1 MGIHINVE
9 HVTHLSTN
17 RGEKN
22 LFENHKI
29 LRNAF
34 VVLAIFSFLITGIV
48 GILVVTNYQNIGKL
62 LQVVAIIKTQY
73 LEDVPAEQLMKGA
86 ARGMVDSLNDPYSV
100 YMDEE
105 EFQEFR
111 QHIEGSI
118 GGIGIFVSV
127 QDEKY
132 VVYSVIE
139 GTPASKAGL
148 KKGDVIYKVNKVLAS
163 EMDVD
168 ETVAKMRGEP
178 GTPVEVSVVREGNIK
193 DFTVVRD
200 VIDIP
205 TVESEVLPGKIGYL
219 RLNLFASNSDEAL
232 VEHLDKL
239 EQEKIVGLVLDL
251 RDNPGGDLESAIN
264 MSRYFLPEGPV
275 VYIVDNKGRTKS
287 MVNSQPEELGVPL
300 VVLINEGS
308 ASASEV
314 LAGAIKDT
322 NSGILIGEKS
332 YGKALVQVLIEM
344 RGKDAIK
351 LTTAKY
357 LTPNKNDIQAKG
369 IEPDIKMS
377 LTAEAEEDTQLK
389 KALDVLEKQL
399 QP

>member
-1 MGIHINVE
+1 MFV
-9 HVTHLSTN
+9 
-17 RGEKN
+17 KN
-22 LFENHKI
+22 KT
-29 LRNAF
+29 LRNIF
-34 VVLAIFSFLITGIV
+34 IVLTIFSFLITGMV
-48 GILVVTNYQNIGKL
+48 GILFATNYQNIGKL
-62 LQVVAIIKTQY
+62 LQVMAIIKTQY
-73 LEDVPAEQLMKGA
+73 LEDVPIKQLMAGA
-86 ARGMVDSLNDPYSV
+86 VRGMVDSLNDPYSV
-100 YMDEE
+100 YMDQE

-127 QDEKY
+127 QEDKF

-139 GTPASKAGL
+139 GTPASRAGL
-148 KKGDVIYKVNKVLAS
+148 KKGDIIFKVNNVLAS

-178 GTPVEVSVVREGNIK
+178 GTTVKVSVVREGSIK

-205 TVESEVLPGKIGYL
+205 TVESEVLSDKIGYL

-239 EQEKIVGLVLDL
+239 KQEKIEGLILDL

-264 MSRYFLPEGPV
+264 ISRFFLPEGPV
-275 VYIVDNKGRTKS
+275 VYIVDNKGRMKS
-287 MVNSQPEELGVPL
+287 MDNNQPEELGIPL

-322 NSGILIGEKS
+322 NSGILIGEKT
-332 YGKALVQVLIEM
+332 YGKALVQVLIQM
-344 RGKDAIK
+344 RGKDALK

-369 IEPDIKMS
+369 IEPDIKVS
-377 LTAEAEEDTQLK
+377 LTAEDKEDTQLK

-399 QP
+399 RSQ

>member
-1 MGIHINVE
+1 M
-9 HVTHLSTN
+9 
-17 RGEKN
+17 
-22 LFENHKI
+22 FENRKTLRTIFI
-29 LRNAF
+29 L
-34 VVLAIFSFLITGIV
+34 LAVFSFLVTGLV
-48 GILVVTNYQNIGKL
+48 GFFLTTNFQNVGKMV
-62 LQVVAIIKTQY
+62 QVMAIIKSEY
-73 LEDVPAEQLMKGA
+73 LEEVSIEQMMAGA
-86 ARGMVDSLNDPYSV
+86 VRGMVESLDDPYSV
-100 YMDEE
+100 YMDVEE
-105 EFQEFR
+105 YQEFR

-127 QDEKY
+127 QENKF

-148 KKGDVIYKVNKVLAS
+148 KKGDVIYKVNEKLAS

-178 GTPVEVSVVREGNIK
+178 GTQVEVSVLREGNIK
-193 DFTVVRD
+193 NFSVVRD

-205 TVESEVLPGKIGYL
+205 TVESEVLPNKIGYL

-239 EQEKIVGLVLDL
+239 KQEKIAGLVLDL
-251 RDNPGGDLESAIN
+251 RDNPGGDLESAVNIA
-264 MSRYFLPEGPV
+264 RYFVPAGPV
-275 VYIVDNKGRTKS
+275 VHIVDNRGRINT
-287 MVNSQPEELGVPL
+287 MTNNSPVELGIPL

-332 YGKALVQVLIEM
+332 FGKALVQVLIEM
-344 RGKDAIK
+344 RGKDALK
-351 LTTAKY
+351 LTSAKY
-357 LTPNKNDIQAKG
+357 LTPDKQDIQAKG
-369 IEPDIKMS
+369 IEPDIQVS
-377 LTAEAEEDTQLK
+377 LTIEDIEDTQLK
-389 KALDVLEKQL
+389 KAVDVLEKQIG
-399 QP
+399 Q

>member
-1 MGIHINVE
+1 
-9 HVTHLSTN
+9 
-17 RGEKN
+17 
-22 LFENHKI
+22 LFENHKT
-29 LRNAF
+29 LRSIF
-34 VVLAIFSFLITGIV
+34 IVLVIFSFLITGIV
-48 GILVVTNYQNIGKL
+48 GILLATNYQNIGKL

-73 LEDVPAEQLMKGA
+73 LEDVPAEQLMGGA
-86 ARGMVDSLNDPYSV
+86 VRGMVDSLDDPYSV

-127 QDEKY
+127 QEEKF
-132 VVYSVIE
+132 VVYSVID
-139 GTPASKAGL
+139 GTPASNAGL
-148 KKGDVIYKVNKVLAS
+148 KKGDIIYKVNDILAS
-163 EMDVD
+163 EMDID

-200 VIDIP
+200 IIDIP
-205 TVESEVLPGKIGYL
+205 TVESEVLPDKIGYL

-239 EQEKIVGLVLDL
+239 KQERIEGLILDL

-264 MSRYFLPEGPV
+264 ISRYFLPEGPV

-287 MVNSQPEELGVPL
+287 MVNSQPEKLGVPL

-308 ASASEV
+308 ASASEI

-322 NSGILIGEKS
+322 ESGILIGEKTF
-332 YGKALVQVLIEM
+332 GKALVQVLIEM
-344 RGKDAIK
+344 RGKGALK

-357 LTPNKNDIQAKG
+357 LTPNKDDIQAKG
-369 IEPDIKMS
+369 IEPNIKVT
-377 LTAEAEEDTQLK
+377 LTAEDEEDTQLK

-399 QP
+399 RP

>member
-1 MGIHINVE
+1 M
-9 HVTHLSTN
+9 
-17 RGEKN
+17 
-22 LFENHKI
+22 FENHKT
-29 LRNAF
+29 LRSIF
-34 VVLAIFSFLITGIV
+34 IVLVIFSFLITGIV
-48 GILVVTNYQNIGKL
+48 GILLATNYQNIGKL

-73 LEDVPAEQLMKGA
+73 LEDVPAEQLMGGA
-86 ARGMVDSLNDPYSV
+86 VRGMVDSLDDPYSV

-127 QDEKY
+127 QEEKF
-132 VVYSVIE
+132 VVYSVID
-139 GTPASKAGL
+139 GTPASNAGL
-148 KKGDVIYKVNKVLAS
+148 KKGDIIYKVNDILAS
-163 EMDVD
+163 EMDID

-200 VIDIP
+200 IIDIP
-205 TVESEVLPGKIGYL
+205 TVESEVLPDKIGYL

-239 EQEKIVGLVLDL
+239 KQERIEGLILDL

-264 MSRYFLPEGPV
+264 ISRYFLPEGPV

-287 MVNSQPEELGVPL
+287 MVNSQPEKLGVPL

-308 ASASEV
+308 ASASEI

-322 NSGILIGEKS
+322 ESGILIGEKTF
-332 YGKALVQVLIEM
+332 GKALVQVLIEM
-344 RGKDAIK
+344 RGKGALK

-357 LTPNKNDIQAKG
+357 LTPNKDDIQAKG
-369 IEPDIKMS
+369 IEPNIKVT
-377 LTAEAEEDTQLK
+377 LTAEDEEDTQLK

-399 QP
+399 RP

>member
-369 IEPDIKMS
+369 IEPDIKVS

>member
-1 MGIHINVE
+1 LFV
-9 HVTHLSTN
+9 
-17 RGEKN
+17 KN
-22 LFENHKI
+22 KT
-29 LRNAF
+29 LRNIF
-34 VVLAIFSFLITGIV
+34 IVLTIFSFLITGMV
-48 GILVVTNYQNIGKL
+48 GILFATNYQNIGKL
-62 LQVVAIIKTQY
+62 LQVMAIIKTQY
-73 LEDVPAEQLMKGA
+73 LEDVPIKQLMAGA
-86 ARGMVDSLNDPYSV
+86 VRGMVDSLNDPYSV
-100 YMDEE
+100 YMDQE

-127 QDEKY
+127 QEDKF

-139 GTPASKAGL
+139 GTPASRAGL
-148 KKGDVIYKVNKVLAS
+148 KKGDIIFKVNNVLAS

-178 GTPVEVSVVREGNIK
+178 GTTVKVSVVREGSIK

-205 TVESEVLPGKIGYL
+205 TVESEVLSDKIGYL

-239 EQEKIVGLVLDL
+239 KQEKIEGLILDL

-264 MSRYFLPEGPV
+264 ISRFFLPEGPV
-275 VYIVDNKGRTKS
+275 VYIVDNKGRMKS
-287 MVNSQPEELGVPL
+287 MDNNQPEELGIPL

-322 NSGILIGEKS
+322 NSGILIGEKT
-332 YGKALVQVLIEM
+332 YGKALVQVLIQM
-344 RGKDAIK
+344 RGKDALK

-369 IEPDIKMS
+369 IEPDIKVS
-377 LTAEAEEDTQLK
+377 LTAEDKEDTQLK

-399 QP
+399 RSQ

>member
-1 MGIHINVE
+1 MFV
-9 HVTHLSTN
+9 
-17 RGEKN
+17 KN
-22 LFENHKI
+22 KT
-29 LRNAF
+29 LRNIF
-34 VVLAIFSFLITGIV
+34 IVLTIFSFLITGMV
-48 GILVVTNYQNIGKL
+48 GILFATNYQNIGKL
-62 LQVVAIIKTQY
+62 LQVMAIIKTQY
-73 LEDVPAEQLMKGA
+73 LEDVPIKQLMAGA
-86 ARGMVDSLNDPYSV
+86 VRGMVDSLNDPYSV
-100 YMDEE
+100 YMDQE

-127 QDEKY
+127 QEDKF

-139 GTPASKAGL
+139 GTPASRAGL
-148 KKGDVIYKVNKVLAS
+148 KKGDIIYKVNNVLAS

-178 GTPVEVSVVREGNIK
+178 GTTVKVSVVREGSIK

-205 TVESEVLPGKIGYL
+205 TVESEVLSDKIGYL

-239 EQEKIVGLVLDL
+239 KQEKIEGLILDL

-264 MSRYFLPEGPV
+264 ISRFFLPEGPV
-275 VYIVDNKGRTKS
+275 VYIVDNKGRMKS
-287 MVNSQPEELGVPL
+287 MDNNQPEELGIPL

-322 NSGILIGEKS
+322 NSGILIGEKT
-332 YGKALVQVLIEM
+332 YGKALVQVLIQM
-344 RGKDAIK
+344 RGKDALK

-369 IEPDIKMS
+369 IEPDIKVS
-377 LTAEAEEDTQLK
+377 LTAEDKEDTQLK

-399 QP
+399 RSQ

>member
-1 MGIHINVE
+1 M
-9 HVTHLSTN
+9 
-17 RGEKN
+17 
-22 LFENHKI
+22 FENHKT
-29 LRNAF
+29 LRNI
-34 VVLAIFSFLITGIV
+34 VIVLAIFSFLVTGMV
-48 GILVVTNYQNIGKL
+48 GILIATNYQNIGKL
-62 LQVVAIIKTQY
+62 LQVAAIIKTQY
-73 LEDVPAEQLMKGA
+73 LEDVPTEQLMGGA
-86 ARGMVDSLNDPYSV
+86 VRGMVNSLNDPYSV

-127 QDEKY
+127 QEEKF

-148 KKGDVIYKVNKVLAS
+148 KKGDIIYKVNNILAS

-178 GTPVEVSVVREGNIK
+178 GTSVEVSVVREGNIK

-205 TVESEVLPGKIGYL
+205 TVESEVLPNKIGYL

-232 VEHLDKL
+232 AEHLDKL
-239 EQEKIVGLVLDL
+239 KQKKIEGLILDL
-251 RDNPGGDLESAIN
+251 RDNPGGDLESAVNI
-264 MSRYFLPEGPV
+264 SRYFLPKGPV

-287 MVNSQPEELGVPL
+287 MDNNQPEELGVPL
-300 VVLINEGS
+300 VVLINGGS

-322 NSGILIGEKS
+322 DSGILIGEKT

-344 RGKDAIK
+344 RGKDALK

-369 IEPDIKMS
+369 IEPNIKVN
-377 LTAEAEEDTQLK
+377 LTAEDEEDTQLK

-399 QP
+399 RSND